1 MAKLTGGCVGKSG
14 VGTRPSAAEGR
25 RTVSAAG
32 AGGGVCDGWVDSA
45 GFRSGPGVAS
55 ARGSRLPWHPSII
68 GDADGRRERGKK
80 MKLLLAA
87 LPLYYCSRPVFSGS

>member
-1 MAKLTGGCVGKSG
+1 VAKLTGGCVGKSG

-55 ARGSRLPWHPSII
+55 ARLPAAMAPVNHWRR
-68 GDADGRRERGKK
+68 GRTARAGKK
-80 MKLLLAA
+80 KEVAARCVAVVLL
-87 LPLYYCSRPVFSGS
+87 